1 MNEGKLWSR
10 DNKILL
16 CVWVLLTVACVLTL
30 LAKQG
35 FIGFGDVVSAMLYAC
50 FLLWLWRRPSP
61 SRQQRYEV
69 VVVSEP
75 EHSRP
80 LIEERRN

>member
-1 MNEGKLWSR
+1 MNELTSR

-16 CVWVLLTVACVLTL
+16 CVWVLATVACVLLL
-30 LAKQG
+30 LAKQDY
-35 FIGFGDVVSAMLYAC
+35 IGFGDVVFAMLYAG
-50 FLLWLWRRPSP
+50 FVVLLWRRASP
-61 SRQQRYEV
+61 RSKQRYEV
-69 VVVSEP
+69 VVVNQP

>member
-1 MNEGKLWSR
+1 MKELMSR

-16 CVWVLLTVACVLTL
+16 CVWVLFAVACVLVL

-35 FIGFGDVVSAMLYAC
+35 SIGFGDVVFAMLYAC
-50 FLLWLWRRPSP
+50 FWLWVWRRPSSSKKP
-61 SRQQRYEV
+61 RYEV